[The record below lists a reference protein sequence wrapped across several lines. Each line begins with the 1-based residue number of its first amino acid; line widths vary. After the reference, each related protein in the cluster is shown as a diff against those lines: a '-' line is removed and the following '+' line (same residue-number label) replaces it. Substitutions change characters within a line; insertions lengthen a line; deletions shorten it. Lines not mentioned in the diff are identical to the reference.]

1 MAYGVQHYESVERL
15 RWFLVFIFCALLAY
29 PFAAFYG
36 IASSLK
42 EAAEL
47 FRLHAFASGS
57 FWLHLPWLRVQP
69 LGGLMVYLTWLAL
82 LFLLLKSAFLM
93 VQLMG
98 KRRIS
103 SILEKSIDKKNTPAR
118 QPPDRG
124 TEDVSGQFSPEHI
137 LRETSSRG
145 LQFAFHPFRRIRL
158 MLSSPRALPA
168 SETFL
173 EKERRASEV
182 DWEIMNASWAPFQW
196 ILWALPLLAFSQ
208 VLWLVH
214 EQVAPVLSGQQELQE
229 IFIPQA
235 YITFLPFAQALA
247 LVLLLALAAGLLK
260 RLENLYLSSLN
271 ALIYDNFVSRLPFQ
285 SGDTIILLE
294 SLRKN
299 FMEIQSMLR
308 RLERSIAPSRGKNP

>member
-1 MAYGVQHYESVERL
+1 MEYGVQHYESVERL

-36 IASSLK
+36 IASSLM
-42 EAAEL
+42 EAAEM
-47 FRLHAFASGS
+47 FRMHTFASGS

-82 LFLLLKSAFLM
+82 LFLVLKSVFLV

-103 SILEKSIDKKNTPAR
+103 SILENSFDEKNTPPR
-118 QPPDRG
+118 QPPDWG
-124 TEDVSGQFSPEHI
+124 TENVSEQFSPESI
-137 LRETSSRG
+137 MRQTSSSA

-158 MLSSPRALPA
+158 MLNSPRAFPA

-182 DWEIMNASWAPFQW
+182 DWEIMSASWTPFQW
-196 ILWALPLLAFSQ
+196 ILWALPLVALSQ

-214 EQVAPVLSGQQELQE
+214 DQIAPLLSGQQELQE

-235 YITFLPFAQALA
+235 YITFLPLAQALA
-247 LVLLLALAAGLLK
+247 LVLPLALAAGLLK

-299 FMEIQSMLR
+299 SVEIQSMLR